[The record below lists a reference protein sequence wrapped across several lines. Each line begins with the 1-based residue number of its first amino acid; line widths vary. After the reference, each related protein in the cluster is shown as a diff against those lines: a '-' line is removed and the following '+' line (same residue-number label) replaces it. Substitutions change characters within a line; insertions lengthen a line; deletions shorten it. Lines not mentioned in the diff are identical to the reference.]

1 MKTYSNLKMKF
12 LILAVLVAGAYAS
25 VSSDEAG
32 LVKSTW
38 AQVKNNEADILYAVF
53 KAYPDIQARFPAF
66 VGKDLDS
73 IKGSAAFTM
82 HASRIVALL
91 NQYVGLLGNDAY
103 LPAITTI
110 FSEMGSNHANRGVS
124 KAQFGEF
131 KTALIGYMKG
141 HVSWGA
147 NVEHAWN
154 DAFDQMYGFVFAKL
168 H

>member
-1 MKTYSNLKMKF
+1 MKF
-12 LILAVLVAGAYAS
+12 LVLALCVVAAMADPHW
-25 VSSDEAG
+25 VTLTADEVTG
-32 LVKSTW
+32 VQSTW
-38 AQVKNNEADILYAVF
+38 NEIKNNEADILYAVF

-82 HASRIVALL
+82 HASRIVALIS
-91 NQYVGLLGNDAY
+91 QYVGLLGNDAY
-103 LPAITTI
+103 LPAVNTM

-131 KTALIGYMKG
+131 KDALIGYMKG

-147 NVEHAWN
+147 NVEQAWN
-154 DAFDQMYGFVFAKL
+154 DTFDQMYGIVFSKL